1 MAVIKERSTVDVQ
14 KAGKQFEKLLNY
26 ASGEGWRH
34 VRKETTSVQLNPIN
48 PTYPINA
55 KY

>member
-1 MAVIKERSTVDVQ
+1 MAVIKERSTAGAQ
-14 KAGKQFEKLLNY
+14 KVGNQFEKLLNY

-34 VRKETTSVQLNPIN
+34 VRKETTSVQLNPKT
-48 PTYPINA
+48 PTYPLNA